1 MLSTQYSLGNHM
13 VFSRVSSE
21 EIFIKIV
28 NIHRAPHE
36 ALTKKKKKKKK
47 KMAMNNI
54 LIIVDLILNLWNI

>member
-47 KMAMNNI
+47 KKKCRI
-54 LIIVDLILNLWNI
+54 KKF

>member
-1 MLSTQYSLGNHM
+1 MGNHM

-21 EIFIKIV
+21 EIFIKII

-36 ALTKKKKKKKK
+36 ALTKKKKK